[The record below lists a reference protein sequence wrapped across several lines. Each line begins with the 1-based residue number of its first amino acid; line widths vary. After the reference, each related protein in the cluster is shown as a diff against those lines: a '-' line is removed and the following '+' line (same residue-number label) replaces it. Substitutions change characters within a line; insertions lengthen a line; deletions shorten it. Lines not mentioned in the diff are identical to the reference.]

1 MDNKKGSHVGFILSF
16 VIFITFIVFL
26 LVVFNPRINF
36 KQNKE
41 PILSH
46 LETELLI
53 LFDSDLTNIDSAA
66 SRYNSDYEGLKTD
79 LELPENVEFAFVF
92 IDDEGPIEILA
103 EKDVPE
109 DINIYTKE
117 VLVLYDDDKKAG
129 FLTIKVW

>member
-1 MDNKKGSHVGFILSF
+1 MNKKGSHVEFILSF
-16 VIFITFIVFL
+16 AIFITFIVFL
-26 LVVFNPRINF
+26 FVVFNPRINF

-41 PILSH
+41 PILNH

-53 LFDSDLTNIDSAA
+53 MFDSDLTNINNVANEYYD
-66 SRYNSDYEGLKTD
+66 DYEGLKAN
-79 LELPENVEFAFVF
+79 LEVPENVEFAFIF
-92 IDDEGPIEILA
+92 IDDGIENIVA

-117 VLVLYDDDKKAG
+117 VLVLYDDNKKAG